1 MFMKKEFQDGAGKII
16 CPICQENNQ
25 TSKVTE
31 LTSSSTAMYSQPFYD
46 EEGNYHNH
54 NRNTTTTVFKCSNG
68 HTFVRKGHAGCKVKD
83 CTFKETYQIT
93 KSGNNE

>member
-1 MFMKKEFQDGAGKII
+1 MEKLKFQNGADKLI
-16 CPICQENNQ
+16 CPVCQEDNQ

-31 LTSSSTAMYSQPFYD
+31 QGSSTTCLYCEPFYD

-54 NRNTTTTVFKCSNG
+54 DRNTTTTVFKCSNG
-68 HTFVRKGHAGCKVKD
+68 HTFVRKGHAGCNVKD

-93 KSGNNE
+93 KLDNNE